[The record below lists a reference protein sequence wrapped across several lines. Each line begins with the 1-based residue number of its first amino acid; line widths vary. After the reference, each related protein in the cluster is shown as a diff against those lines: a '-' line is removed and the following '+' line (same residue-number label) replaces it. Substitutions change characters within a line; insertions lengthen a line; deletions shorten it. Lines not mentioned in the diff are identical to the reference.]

1 MEKHKIS
8 RRNALRMLGAMC
20 AGTVLSSRADVLSA
34 STRTKVKAEEPTEK
48 YKRLIFFFSATGNSL
63 YIAKE
68 LSGAEGTLMSI
79 PQEIHNEH
87 PVYEAEEI
95 GIVCPIYCFIPPTI
109 VQEFFARSTFKAN
122 YLFCVGTYGANSTI
136 FPEYVAQMAK
146 DKGLEM
152 NYINTIKMV
161 DTYLPYY
168 DMEKEKAADKQIPEN
183 LAAIKASINSRENFI
198 RPVSKQEKMM
208 CEGYYRYS
216 GRDRVKPTFTRSEK
230 LVYSTDECI
239 GCGICNSVCP
249 HGSWKIVNGKSVAEG
264 DCENCLSCVHNCP
277 KKAISIIRVDPEP
290 EEQNRNSRYRNP
302 NVRVGEIILA
312 NSQVNY
318 NG

>member
-1 MEKHKIS
+1 MKEHKIS

-20 AGTVLSSRADVLSA
+20 AGTVLSSCTD
-34 STRTKVKAEEPTEK
+34 TKAKTEEPKEK

-109 VQEFFARSTFKAN
+109 VQDFFARSTFKAD

-168 DMEKEKAADKQIPEN
+168 DMELQKAEDKQIPEN
-183 LAAIKASINSRENFI
+183 LAAIKASINSRENYI
-198 RPVSKQEKMM
+198 RPVSEQEKML
-208 CEGYYRYS
+208 CEGYYR
-216 GRDRVKPTFTRSEK
+216 
-230 LVYSTDECI
+230 
-239 GCGICNSVCP
+239 
-249 HGSWKIVNGKSVAEG
+249 
-264 DCENCLSCVHNCP
+264 
-277 KKAISIIRVDPEP
+277 
-290 EEQNRNSRYRNP
+290 NRRLYW
-302 NVRVGEIILA
+302 LWHL
-312 NSQVNY
+312 
-318 NG
+318 

>member
-1 MEKHKIS
+1 
-8 RRNALRMLGAMC
+8 MLGAMC
-20 AGTVLSSRADVLSA
+20 AGTVLSSCTS
-34 STRTKVKAEEPTEK
+34 TKVKAEEPTEK

-109 VQEFFARSTFKAN
+109 VQEFFARSTFKAD

-161 DTYLPYY
+161 DTYLPFY
-168 DMEKEKAADKQIPEN
+168 DMELQKAEDKQIPEN
-183 LAAIKASINSRENFI
+183 LAAIKASVNSRENYI
-198 RPVSKQEKMM
+198 RPVSEQEKMF
-208 CEGYYRYS
+208 CEGYYRFS

-230 LVYSTDECI
+230 ISFQQTIVLVVASVTLCVLMVLGKLLTERVWQKEIVRTAWHVYTIALLKLFPSYLHHQSQRSQTVNQ
-239 GCGICNSVCP
+239 GIV
-249 HGSWKIVNGKSVAEG
+249 
-264 DCENCLSCVHNCP
+264 
-277 KKAISIIRVDPEP
+277 
-290 EEQNRNSRYRNP
+290 
-302 NVRVGEIILA
+302 ILM
-312 NSQVNY
+312 
-318 NG
+318 

>member
-1 MEKHKIS
+1 M
-8 RRNALRMLGAMC
+8 
-20 AGTVLSSRADVLSA
+20 
-34 STRTKVKAEEPTEK
+34 
-48 YKRLIFFFSATGNSL
+48 
-63 YIAKE
+63 
-68 LSGAEGTLMSI
+68 
-79 PQEIHNEH
+79 
-87 PVYEAEEI
+87 
-95 GIVCPIYCFIPPTI
+95 
-109 VQEFFARSTFKAN
+109 QEFFARSTFKAN
-122 YLFCVGTYGANSTI
+122 YLFCIGTYGANSTI

-152 NYINTIKMV
+152 NYINTIRMV

-198 RPVSKQEKMM
+198 RPVSEQEKML
-208 CEGYYRYS
+208 CEGYYRHS

-230 LVYSTDECI
+230 VVYSTDECI

-290 EEQNRNSRYRNP
+290 EEPNRNSRYRNP

>member
-1 MEKHKIS
+1 M
-8 RRNALRMLGAMC
+8 MGAMC
-20 AGTVLSSRADVLSA
+20 AGTVLSSC
-34 STRTKVKAEEPTEK
+34 TGTKVKAEEPTEK

-152 NYINTIKMV
+152 NYINTIKSP
-161 DTYLPYY
+161 L
-168 DMEKEKAADKQIPEN
+168 
-183 LAAIKASINSRENFI
+183 LRGLRRLSI
-198 RPVSKQEKMM
+198 QQM
-208 CEGYYRYS
+208 
-216 GRDRVKPTFTRSEK
+216 
-230 LVYSTDECI
+230 
-239 GCGICNSVCP
+239 
-249 HGSWKIVNGKSVAEG
+249 
-264 DCENCLSCVHNCP
+264 
-277 KKAISIIRVDPEP
+277 
-290 EEQNRNSRYRNP
+290 
-302 NVRVGEIILA
+302 NV
-312 NSQVNY
+312 
-318 NG
+318 